1 VTTQRLTKRIIDA
14 AAPRAAD
21 YELRDRDVPGF
32 LCKITPNGRKVF
44 MVQYRTAAGTRRK
57 PALGRFGQLTVEQAR
72 KLAQDWLSA
81 ARKGLDPST
90 ERMALRKAPTVKDLC
105 QRFMDEHSR
114 VHNRPKTIA
123 ANEYRIEH
131 YIVPA
136 LGTKKIVE
144 VTRRDIVDLM
154 QKHRNIPTAANHNLS
169 CLKKMFNLA
178 EVWELRPDGSNP
190 CRHVKMFP
198 RRGKTRLITD
208 AELARVFIY
217 LDEAE
222 REGLEFPQVL
232 LAVRLQFAFAAR
244 MSEITN
250 LQWGWVDL
258 ANRRVAWPDSKT
270 GGFSKPISKEAY
282 DLLETAKRDATS
294 PFVCPSVLNETEP
307 LSIATYAHRW
317 KLILKAAR
325 VPHVGTHGI
334 RHRAATDIANSGVPL
349 KVGMALTGHKT
360 VTMFMSYVHTEDDP
374 IRLAADTVA
383 ERRQKI
389 IATSVAQ
396 ATPVR
401 PPPTMPIGPVNTK
414 AARWLATKAATAATA
429 AE

>member
-1 VTTQRLTKRIIDA
+1 
-14 AAPRAAD
+14 
-21 YELRDRDVPGF
+21 
-32 LCKITPNGRKVF
+32 
-44 MVQYRTAAGTRRK
+44 M
-57 PALGRFGQLTVEQAR
+57 TVEQAR
-72 KLAQDWLSA
+72 DLARDWLSA
-81 ARKGLDPST
+81 ARKGLDPSA
-90 ERMALRKAPTVKDLC
+90 ERMTLRKAPTIKDLC

-114 VHNRPKTIA
+114 VHNRPNTIA

-131 YIVPA
+131 YIIPA
-136 LGTKKIVE
+136 LGTKKVVE

-154 QKHRNIPTAANHNLS
+154 RKHKNIPTAANHNLS

-178 EVWELRPDGSNP
+178 EVWELRADGSNP

-208 AELARVFIY
+208 AELARIFVY
-217 LDEAE
+217 LDKAE
-222 REGLEFPQVL
+222 REGLEFPQIL

-250 LQWGWVDL
+250 LQWSWVDL
-258 ANRRVAWPDSKT
+258 PNRRVTWPDSKT
-270 GGFSKPISKEAY
+270 GGFSKPISQEAY
-282 DLLETAKRDATS
+282 DLLESAKRGATS
-294 PFVCPSVLNETEP
+294 PYVCPSVLDMTQP
-307 LSIATYAHRW
+307 LPIDTYAHRW
-317 KLILKAAR
+317 KIILKSAC

-360 VTMFMSYVHTEDDP
+360 VTMFMNYVHTEDDP
-374 IRLAADTVA
+374 IRLAADAVA

-389 IATSVAQ
+389 IANAASPSERLPQPAIGQ
-396 ATPVR
+396 IKGSSKLR
-401 PPPTMPIGPVNTK
+401 PLLP
-414 AARWLATKAATAATA
+414 ARRADYVQA

>member
-1 VTTQRLTKRIIDA
+1 MATQRLTKRIIDA
-14 AAPRAAD
+14 ATPRAAD

-72 KLAQDWLSA
+72 DLAREWLSA

-90 ERMALRKAPTVKDLC
+90 ERMTLRKAPTVKDLC

-114 VHNRPKTIA
+114 VHNRPKTIS

-131 YIVPA
+131 YIIPA
-136 LGTKKIVE
+136 LGTKKVVE

-154 QKHRNIPTAANHNLS
+154 QKHKNIPTAANHNLS

-178 EVWELRPDGSNP
+178 EVWELRGDGTNP

-208 AELARVFIY
+208 AELARIFAY
-217 LDEAE
+217 LDNAE
-222 REGLEFPQVL
+222 RERLEFPQVV

-282 DLLETAKRDATS
+282 DLLEMAKRSATS
-294 PFVCPSVLNETEP
+294 PYVCPSVLDATQP

-317 KLILKAAR
+317 NIILKAAR

-389 IATSVAQ
+389 IANAASPSPQ
-396 ATPVR
+396 ATQPA
-401 PPPTMPIGPVNTK
+401 IGPTEGSSK
-414 AARWLATKAATAATA
+414 LMSWRSAKPAGFGQA